1 MNWILR
7 RVGAAALGAT
17 LAGAATTA
25 YGAEL
30 NGAELGLAWAL
41 PFVGILLS
49 IALFPLLSLRI
60 WHHHYGK
67 IAFAWA
73 MAAVLPLAVVYGFGA
88 ASSVVGHILL
98 LDYLPFIIFVG
109 ALYVVAGGI
118 YIRGNFRGTPVFNT
132 SVLATGAVLANFMG
146 TTGAAMV
153 LVRLLIRAND
163 DRVHQIHTIVFFIFI
178 VANIG
183 GSLTPLGDPPLFLG
197 FLKGVDF
204 FWTLKHMVAPMA
216 LSVGILLAI
225 YFVLDTYLHRREERL
240 PHPADPT
247 PDNKRFRIEGG
258 ANVVLLVVIIA
269 AVLMSGFWDP
279 GIGFHFAGVQ
289 FELQN
294 LLRDL
299 IFVAAAGASLLIT
312 PKAARK
318 GNQFS
323 WGPIAEVAKLFF
335 GIFVTIVPVLA
346 MLRAGAA
353 GAFAPLVAL
362 VTDAEGNA
370 HNLTYF
376 WLTGVLSSFLD
387 NAPTYLAF
395 FNLAGGDASVLMTSG
410 ASTLMAI
417 SAGSVFM
424 GANSYI
430 GNAPNFMVVAIA
442 QERGVKMPS
451 FLGYMAWSGAILI
464 PLFILIG
471 TIFFR

>member
-1 MNWILR
+1 MSWIR
-7 RVGAAALGAT
+7 RRAGSAVLGACIA
-17 LAGAATTA
+17 LTA
-25 YGAEL
+25 RPTWAVEL

-49 IALFPLLSLRI
+49 IALFPLFALRI

-67 IAFAWA
+67 IAVAWA
-73 MAAVLPLAVVYGFGA
+73 FAAVLPLALVYGAGA
-88 ASSVVGHILL
+88 TSSVVGHILL

-118 YIRGNFRGTPVFNT
+118 YIRGNFRGTPAFNT
-132 SVLATGAVLANFMG
+132 SVLAIGAVLANVMG

-153 LVRLLIRAND
+153 LVRLLLRAND
-163 DRVHQIHTIVFFIFI
+163 DRVHQVHTVVFFIFI

-204 FWTLKHMVAPMA
+204 FWTLQHMAAPMV
-216 LSVGILLAI
+216 LSVGLLLAV
-225 YFVLDTYLHRREERL
+225 YFALDTYLHRREERL

-247 PDNKRFRIEGG
+247 PDNRRFGIEGG
-258 ANVVLLVVIIA
+258 SNIVLLVLMVG

-279 GIGFHFAGVQ
+279 GLSFRFAGVK

-299 IFVAAAGASLLIT
+299 TFLVAAGLSLLIT
-312 PKAARK
+312 SKAARQA
-318 GNQFS
+318 NQFS

-346 MLRAGAA
+346 MLKAGAN

-362 VTDAEGNA
+362 VTDASGNP

-376 WLTGVLSSFLD
+376 WFTGMLSSFLD

-395 FNLAGGDASVLMTSG
+395 FNLAGGDASVLMSSG

-451 FLGYMAWSGAILI
+451 FLGYMAWSGTILI
-464 PLFILIG
+464 PLFGLIG
-471 TIFFR
+471 WIFFR

>member
-1 MNWILR
+1 MSWICG
-7 RVGAAALGAT
+7 RVGVAVLGAS
-17 LAGAATTA
+17 LAAATTPA
-25 YGAEL
+25 WAAEL

-49 IALFPLLSLRI
+49 IALFPLFALRF

-67 IAFAWA
+67 VAAAWA
-73 MAAVLPLAVVYGFGA
+73 LAAVLPLAVVYGPGA
-88 ASSVVGHILL
+88 TSSVVGHILL
-98 LDYLPFIIFVG
+98 LDYLPFIVFVG

-118 YIRGNFRGTPVFNT
+118 HIRGNFRGTPSFNT
-132 SVLATGAVLANFMG
+132 GVLATGAVLANLMG

-163 DRVHQIHTIVFFIFI
+163 DRVHQVHTIVFFIFI

-197 FLKGVDF
+197 FLKGVEF
-204 FWTLKHMVAPMA
+204 FWTLQYMAAPMA
-216 LSVGILLAI
+216 LSVGLLLVI
-225 YFVLDTYLHRREERL
+225 YFGLDTFLHRRERRL
-240 PHPADPT
+240 PHPVDPT
-247 PDNKRFRIEGG
+247 PDNLRFGIEGG
-258 ANVVLLVVIIA
+258 SNIVLLVLIVG

-279 GIGFHFAGVQ
+279 GIGYYFAGVQ

-299 IFVAAAGASLLIT
+299 IFLAAAGLSLLIT
-312 PKAARK
+312 PKAARE

-353 GAFAPLVAL
+353 GSFAPLVAL
-362 VTDAEGNA
+362 VTDVNGNA

-376 WLTGVLSSFLD
+376 WLTGMLSSFLD

-417 SAGSVFM
+417 SAGAVFM

-464 PLFILIG
+464 PLFVLVG
-471 TIFFR
+471 WIFFQ